1 MKPNCSK
8 HRSGFTLIEL
18 LVVIAIIA
26 ILAGLLLPALTG
38 GKRSAQR
45 IACTS
50 NLKQTALAF
59 IVWVNDHEENNLP
72 IRVAPPAGLGRP
84 TPTAPPNPIAN
95 NIWIHFDLIK
105 DELGTPRILN
115 CPADREKKISTSFAS
130 DPEGGFMHS
139 NYKNS
144 AVSFVLNMDAGYNSG
159 VASLDLSSEHILLM
173 DRNIKED
180 RIENCGSTG
189 LVSIPGIR
197 VKNADQR
204 WLELARYGHGKQG
217 NVALLDGSVTGANR
231 QTLNELLD
239 RGDDIGGGGGSAI
252 HMLFPN

>member
-1 MKPNCSK
+1 MKPKCST
-8 HRSGFTLIEL
+8 RQSGFTLIEL

-26 ILAGLLLPALTG
+26 ILAGLLLPALANSQHAA
-38 GKRSAQR
+38 RR

-72 IRVAPPAGLGRP
+72 IRVAPPVGLGRP
-84 TPTAPPNPIAN
+84 APAAAPNPSAN
-95 NIWIHFDLIK
+95 NIWVHFDLIK
-105 DELGTPRILN
+105 DELSTPRILN
-115 CPADREKKISTSFAS
+115 CPADREKKIASSFAS
-130 DPEGGFMHS
+130 DPDGGFKHS

-189 LVSIPGIR
+189 LISIPGIR

-204 WLELARYGHGKQG
+204 WLELAKYGHGKQG

-239 RGDDIGGGGGSAI
+239 RGDDIGGDRASAI